1 MLPPLKDKKIICIC
15 THLLQTKYTKCM
27 VIWGPWEAI
36 SQSILTKCIFSE
48 HFLWSPE
55 YTLVVYTNKHCFYH
69 LSVAWRY
76 KILYCYTIKA
86 HSVRCMQ
93 FLFIRGKHN
102 QCQHNNQCSKT
113 DRWVFHVCS
122 INIAVATPIISG
134 ANIMKGNSD
143 TIKKN
148 ISHRTFWKLAL
159 KVYFSPWHDT

>member
-1 MLPPLKDKKIICIC
+1 MLPPLKDKKNNLYL
-15 THLLQTKYTKCM
+15 HSLAPDKNTKCM

-143 TIKKN
+143 NQKEHFTQN
-148 ISHRTFWKLAL
+148 ILEACIESVF
-159 KVYFSPWHDT
+159 